1 MGNGEKGK
9 LKEFGND
16 QKRGN
21 QAREGEE
28 KEKKKSMVPK
38 GRQERKRGKGA
49 VIMGQWVGQGRI
61 KRPGRSS
68 EATRD

>member
-16 QKRGN
+16 QERGN

-28 KEKKKSMVPK
+28 WGRKGKEKINGAK
-38 GRQERKRGKGA
+38 GKTGEEKGKGCSYY
-49 VIMGQWVGQGRI
+49 GPVGGAGKDKKAREV
-61 KRPGRSS
+61 K
-68 EATRD
+68 